1 MCIIVR
7 KEADTPID
15 DTAWEWLE
23 NCYGNND
30 DGAGMMYVVKSQGT
44 NMVRVRKGFMTWE
57 AFKQGVESRI
67 DVIEKKEV
75 IFHFRIGTSGST
87 DKAMCHPFPISKDDR
102 VLGQTKTIVN
112 AALVHNGVIPGLGT
126 ATQSD
131 THVFVRDMVSHLPWK
146 TQAMR
151 QLMASCLGSK
161 FMIMSPETTYM
172 MGNYVKEPG
181 WMFSND
187 SYKRTPISY
196 SSGVTYVTKY
206 SSPTMY
212 AGHTYGDD
220 DSPFLDG
227 FKYQYDGVVVP
238 SNMEE
243 CSGCRNLVEMEE
255 LEDTK
260 SWDMGFGESRDMFC
274 YDCMDSV
281 LDIHE
286 SQPLDLAKE
295 VK

>member
-15 DTAWEWLE
+15 EAAWVWLE

-44 NMVRVRKGFMTWE
+44 NMVRVRKGYMTWD

-112 AALVHNGVIPGLGT
+112 AALVHNGIIPGLGT
-126 ATQSD
+126 TTQSD

-172 MGNYVKEPG
+172 MGNYVKESG

-187 SYKRTPISY
+187 SYKRTP
-196 SSGVTYVTKY
+196 VTYSGGVSYVKKY
-206 SSPTMY
+206 TTTMY
-212 AGHTYGDD
+212 DGHPYIDD
-220 DSPFLDG
+220 DSPFMDG
-227 FKYQYDGVVVP
+227 FKYLDDGVVVP
-238 SNMEE
+238 VSMEE
-243 CSGCRNLVEMEE
+243 CPGCLNLVDVEE
-255 LEDTK
+255 LQDTK
-260 SWDMGFGESRDMFC
+260 SWDMGFDGLFC
-274 YDCMDSV
+274 YDCVDAV

-286 SQPLDLAKE
+286 SQPLELAEE